1 MQRNVNPIIARIED
15 LPYFRSPPI
24 QLSLSQ
30 SASLSFGQYVWN
42 NTNAPKTILV
52 GSAQITQSTLLYIKS
67 ISFSADIP
75 ELDYQK
81 ALEITSTVL
90 ANGTTAG
97 QNQIPSYFKFLS
109 SDAKSPTLRSPILC
123 QQFFTDQEYKL
134 LVEPKTRPNDVLGFF
149 RGALQQTG
157 ALAGINTITLTA
169 EFYVQTVEDRNFIN
183 ALKNQYP
190 ALDKSGYVTIGR

>member
-1 MQRNVNPIIARIED
+1 MRPNVNPIIARIED
-15 LPYFRSPPI
+15 LPYFSSPPI

-30 SASLSFGQYVWN
+30 SASLSFGQYVWS
-42 NTNAPKTILV
+42 NTNAPKTVLF
-52 GSAQITQSTLLYIKS
+52 GSTQLSQSTLLYIKS

-81 ALEITSTVL
+81 ALEITTTV
-90 ANGTTAG
+90 AGNGTVAG
-97 QNQIPSYFKFLS
+97 TNQIPSYFKFLS
-109 SDAKSPTLRSPILC
+109 SDAKAPTLRSPILC
-123 QQFFTDQEYKL
+123 QKYFTDQEYKL
-134 LVEPKTRPNDVLGFF
+134 LIEPKTLPNQVLGFF

-169 EFYVQTVEDRNFIN
+169 EFYVQTIEERNFIN

-190 ALDKSGYVTIGR
+190 ALDRDGYVRGR